1 MVDRRS
7 VSKQRMQQDKLR
19 AQLNIMYASLSM
31 QALVSL
37 LVIGFCCR
45 QLSRATETE
54 ATKAVYVSILTG
66 TVAYWYPSPATGYL
80 QHLSDTETASASVRR
95 RRRHTDPSGTN
106 ETEDEQ
112 RLN

>member
-1 MVDRRS
+1 
-7 VSKQRMQQDKLR
+7 MQQMKLR

-45 QLSRATETE
+45 QLMQAQESDSA
-54 ATKAVYVSILTG
+54 KAVYVSILTG

-80 QHLSDTETASASVRR
+80 QHLSDGDSSTSTVRR
-95 RRRHTDPSGTN
+95 RTRRTDRDG
-106 ETEDEQ
+106 EQELVDEEQ
-112 RLN
+112 KLS